1 MKHDSCAGCGKTPLD
16 KDEIGITK
24 KLLGKNAQTLYCLPC
39 LALFL
44 EVEEQD
50 ILDKIEVF
58 KEEGCRLF
66 N

>member
-24 KLLGKNAQTLYCLPC
+24 KLLGKNVQTLYCLPC

-50 ILDKIEVF
+50 ILDKSEVF

>member
-24 KLLGKNAQTLYCLPC
+24 KLLGKNVQTLYSLPC